1 MHRSEQPILPGLY
14 CGLRDG
20 PRMCSNARLGRTVPR
35 YPLNRPGD
43 LSRLCSHTARAAAHP
58 SLSRRRSCFA
68 ADLPRLK
75 IRRERTLIDVELMS
89 RRMSV
94 SAVISLLRDR
104 HGEATACKMARL
116 EQLKARRARSRKRF
130 DFWTAVATQMQ
141 QGRLDCEPAQNS
153 SWSRAVRSTLTE

>member
-1 MHRSEQPILPGLY
+1 MLGNVRAGHGQKAREEG
-14 CGLRDG
+14 GRDY
-20 PRMCSNARLGRTVPR
+20 L
-35 YPLNRPGD
+35 LK
-43 LSRLCSHTARAAAHP
+43 L
-58 SLSRRRSCFA
+58 
-68 ADLPRLK
+68 LK
-75 IRRERTLIDVELMS
+75 IRRERTLIDVESMS

-141 QGRLDCEPAQNS
+141 QGRGNALRRHG
-153 SWSRAVRSTLTE
+153 RAFSADGSHVVPDQFP